1 MKEIK
6 MDAKQIAKE
15 MIAFHKA
22 AFDNNFQAMTLLH
35 EQTEKLINKFWEK
48 SPLLPEESRQAISE
62 WMRTY
67 KKGREDFKK
76 VADENF
82 KKAENYFNEAK

>member
-1 MKEIK
+1 

-15 MIAFHKA
+15 MIAFNKA
-22 AFDNNFQAMTLLH
+22 AFDNNFQAMTLVL
-35 EQTEKLINKFWEK
+35 EQTEKIINKFWDK
-48 SPLLPEESRQAISE
+48 SPLLPEESRQAVFA

-82 KKAENYFNEAK
+82 QKAEDYFNEAK